1 MAQSEQ
7 ASGVGAPEAASN
19 AQTPPASP
27 DDAPVDPIKDAIDS
41 ASGDV
46 YVPSTAEV
54 REAYVT
60 APDFMPYSGPAV
72 KGAEF
77 DAWLEQVQDEARN
90 S

>member
-1 MAQSEQ
+1 VSQTDANP
-7 ASGVGAPEAASN
+7 APTTTEKAG
-19 AQTPPASP
+19 TT
-27 DDAPVDPIKDAIDS
+27 DAIQEAIDA

-54 REAYVT
+54 REAYIT

-77 DAWLEQVQDEARN
+77 DAWLKHIQDEARAGK
-90 S
+90 

>member
-1 MAQSEQ
+1 MSTSEPTETASTTQPSAAQ
-7 ASGVGAPEAASN
+7 
-19 AQTPPASP
+19 AQES
-27 DDAPVDPIKDAIDS
+27 DPIQEAIDA

-54 REAYVT
+54 REAYIT

-77 DAWLEQVQDEARN
+77 DAWLKQIQDEARAGK
-90 S
+90 